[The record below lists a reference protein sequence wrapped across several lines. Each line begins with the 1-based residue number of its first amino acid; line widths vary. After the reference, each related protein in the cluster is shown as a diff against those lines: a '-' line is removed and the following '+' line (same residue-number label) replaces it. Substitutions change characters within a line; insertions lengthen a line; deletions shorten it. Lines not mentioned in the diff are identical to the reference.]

1 MEVEE
6 RWHQDFPIFVMPDAA
21 DALYSRMIFH
31 SFHANGG
38 HDDTQKGAKQEVL
51 RHEDKGQFDGFQRAH
66 EVDCLHGLLDVN
78 AVLLIYALHGL

>member
-1 MEVEE
+1 MEVDE
-6 RWHQDFPIFVMPDAA
+6 RWHQDFPIFAMSDAA

-31 SFHANGG
+31 SLHANGG
-38 HDDTQKGAKQEVL
+38 HDDTQKGAKHEVL